1 MSDRVPRKSTVEKSR
16 LLQEKLEARA
26 KAKEIRNLES
36 AAKAKKSTVEPE
48 NIDNSSE
55 EFSDATSNP
64 AIEKESLEWDSDEE
78 SVSPSFLD
86 NQENNIN

>member
-26 KAKEIRNLES
+26 KAKEFRSLES

-55 EFSDATSNP
+55 ESSDATSNP
-64 AIEKESLEWDSDEE
+64 EIEKESLEWDSDEE
-78 SVSPSFLD
+78 SVSPSFL
-86 NQENNIN
+86 NN